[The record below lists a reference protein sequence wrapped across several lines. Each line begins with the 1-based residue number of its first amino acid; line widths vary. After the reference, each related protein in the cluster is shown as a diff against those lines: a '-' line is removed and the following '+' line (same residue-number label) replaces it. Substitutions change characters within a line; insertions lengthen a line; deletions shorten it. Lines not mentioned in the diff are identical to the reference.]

1 MNTSSILLISL
12 IALVA
17 PVASAQ
23 ELPALVAK
31 PYPGAVPQDTKDGKH
46 VPCGGSNSST
56 YCFLTRDPVDKVRA
70 FYAKEGIKL
79 EPLIT
84 GQQQDYGGWR
94 GLRGILEGEPSALLG
109 APLEFYE
116 KKGGKD
122 RNDFDM
128 MDTHFNSLIVLTG
141 AKMTPL
147 QADDNGRQAIIEHE
161 AMVNFALY
169 SVSKNMAPLYGN
181 IFMEPAKLVP
191 HYNRHLSMWSGF
203 FRKVDGNS
211 AVKMK
216 YVDMFREWTMPEGM
230 GVKSDTDAK
239 QEAMRKELKEIL
251 SRKPEKKREYK
262 ALTRGIHDRESREMI
277 QPELDKILMS
287 DPELAAWKKRSDAL
301 EQQEKAGSTKGS
313 AQSNR
318 TLRDEDVE
326 AYLQALEK
334 EAYYTRIMIH
344 ASGRHDTRDPAA
356 VQRKWKEYTQ

>member
-1 MNTSSILLISL
+1 MNTTSILLITL
-12 IALVA
+12 FALVT

-23 ELPALVAK
+23 GMPALVAK
-31 PYPGAVPQDTKDGKH
+31 PYPGAVPQNTESGKH
-46 VPCGGSNSST
+46 VPCGSSNSSA
-56 YCFLTRDPVDKVRA
+56 YCFLTRDPVEKVRA

-79 EPLIT
+79 VPLIT
-84 GQQQDYGGWR
+84 DQQQDYGGWR
-94 GLRGILEGEPSALLG
+94 DLRGILEGEPSTLLG
-109 APLEFYE
+109 APLEYYQR
-116 KKGGKD
+116 KGRD
-122 RNDFDM
+122 ENDDD
-128 MDTHFNSLIVLTG
+128 MDTHFNSLIVSTG

-147 QADDNGRQAIIEHE
+147 QADDKGQQTIIEHD

-169 SVSKNMAPLYGN
+169 SVSKTMVPLYGN

-191 HYNRHLSMWSGF
+191 HYNRHLSMWGGF

-211 AVKMK
+211 EAKMK
-216 YVDMFREWTMPEGM
+216 YVDMFREWTMPDGF
-230 GVKSDTDAK
+230 GARNDTDAK
-239 QEAMRKELKEIL
+239 QEALRKELKEIL

-262 ALTRGIHDRESREMI
+262 ALTRGIHDRQSREMI

-287 DPELAAWKKRSDAL
+287 DPELAAWKKRSDAQ
-301 EQQEKAGSTKGS
+301 EQREKAGSAKGS
-313 AQSNR
+313 AHSNR

-334 EAYYTRIMIH
+334 ETYYTRIMIH